1 MDVGKTPK
9 ATPVFSGSPPPQ
21 EKAEPHPG
29 SKELIAILHRS
40 HWLGTVKIK
49 LEPGSLAARERSKII
64 NLVILPL
71 TVGRGSDGWL
81 EGFEM
86 HTNEETEQHSP
97 LNISKRHPF
106 ANNCMQYFLFFGRTL
121 VANLVGECFFGVEG
135 EKTILLL
142 SQLCLRK
149 AILAQNNSL
158 GVRIGSSLESLRCHD
173 QARRLYQYHESIVCG
188 CHWDLYSVAPQSKG
202 CDVGEESRQG
212 RRQLSIRRVCVQRD
226 DRPGKP
232 L

>member
-1 MDVGKTPK
+1 MGKTPK

-135 EKTILLL
+135 EKDHIVTITPL
-142 SQLCLRK
+142 STKGHSCTKQFSGRSYRIITRIPEVSRSSQ
-149 AILAQNNSL
+149 AFVPIPRIDSVWVPL
-158 GVRIGSSLESLRCHD
+158 GPVF
-173 QARRLYQYHESIVCG
+173 RRTAE
-188 CHWDLYSVAPQSKG
+188 
-202 CDVGEESRQG
+202 QG
-212 RRQLSIRRVCVQRD
+212 M
-226 DRPGKP
+226 
-232 L
+232 